1 MIIVRQQQRGVALI
15 TAILITALV
24 TVAAVAMA
32 ARQQLDI
39 RRTGNQLAADQ
50 AYVYALAVESFAAR
64 ALMED
69 KKNSSIDALT
79 ELWATTGVLAPVD
92 GGEVGGSLEDMQG
105 RFNLNSL
112 VDSAGQ
118 ADPQQIRALQA
129 VLAQVDAQDDELTLS
144 PFLANAVADWID
156 PDLNAMADGAEDL
169 DYLNLEPP
177 YRAANRFMAT
187 PGELRAVAGFG
198 ARGVAALAPL
208 LTALPEFTKINV
220 NTAPEMVL
228 MSLHDNVTPQIAQ
241 EIAERRKDEP
251 FTEVGDFINFLRDR
265 HGITIDDKHVDV
277 KSDYF
282 LLSSVAKI
290 GRAEVELYSVLARK
304 GNAVTTIQRSIGV
317 Y

>member
-50 AYVYALAVESFAAR
+50 AYVYALAVEAFAAR
-64 ALMED
+64 ALAED
-69 KKNSSIDALT
+69 KKNSNIDDLT
-79 ELWATTGVLAPVD
+79 ELWATTGVLAPVE
-92 GGEVGGSLEDMQG
+92 GGQVGGTLEDLQG
-105 RFNLNSL
+105 RFNLNGL
-112 VDSAGQ
+112 VDNAGQ
-118 ADPQQIRALQA
+118 ADPMQIKALQTL
-129 VLAQVDAQDDELTLS
+129 LAQVDAADDKLTLS

-156 PDLNAMADGAEDL
+156 PDLNALADGAEDL

-187 PGELRAVAGFG
+187 PGELRAVAGFDS
-198 ARGVAALAPL
+198 RGVAALAPL
-208 LTALPEFTKINV
+208 LTALPEATKINV

-228 MSLHDNVTPQIAQ
+228 MQIHDNMTPQIAQ
-241 EIAERRKDEP
+241 ELAEFRKNDP
-251 FTEVGDFINFLRDR
+251 FAKVEDFITYLKDR